1 MAEDLNNAIAIIMN
15 CWYKN
20 ISTLLLVISCL
31 FTHCG
36 SKSEAEPVTFANPDG
51 YDMRKAVR
59 VKLPLELD
67 EISGVAYYPRDSSIF
82 AINDE
87 KGWLYKIKRGRQ
99 IIHWPFAQ
107 GADFEDLVLLDSA
120 FYVLQS
126 TGNIS
131 RVSFTSKNAVAVQQY
146 TFDKGSG
153 EDEFEILYYDS
164 TKNKLI
170 LMCKDCET
178 DKKKSLTTYSF
189 DPATGK
195 YEDSPFLINVQEIAN
210 SLGEEKMKF
219 KPSAASIN
227 PKNGL
232 LYIISAINKL
242 IVVADVNGNFKKA
255 YRIDPAV
262 FKQPE
267 GITFA
272 PSGGMIIS
280 NEAADV
286 GVADILYFSYLKP

>member
-1 MAEDLNNAIAIIMN
+1 MFASL
-15 CWYKN
+15 KN
-20 ISTLLLVISCL
+20 TWLFLVPVILSV
-31 FTHCG
+31 HCG
-36 SKSEAEPVTFANPDG
+36 SRTEPITLENPEG
-51 YDMRKAVR
+51 YNMKRAIQL
-59 VKLPLELD
+59 KLPLELD
-67 EISGVAYYPRDSSIF
+67 EISGIAYYTPDSSVF

-87 KGWLYKIKRGRQ
+87 KGWLYKIKKGRE
-99 IIHWPFAQ
+99 IMHWPFSK
-107 GADFEDLVLLDSA
+107 GADFEDVVLLDSI

-126 TGNIS
+126 NGNIL
-131 RVSFTSKNAVAVQQY
+131 RLSFTTQDAVAVQQFY
-146 TFDKGSG
+146 FDKGGS

-178 DKKKSLTTYSF
+178 DKKKTLTTFSF

-195 YEDSPFLINVQEIAN
+195 YENSPFMINVQEISN
-210 SLGEEKMKF
+210 SVGEEKMKF

-227 PKNGL
+227 PRNGL

-286 GVADILYFSYLKP
+286 GVADILYFSYHKP